1 MGKSAAV
8 PPGAAEGAAPAVKKQ
23 RESGEFV
30 NMRKNTISRL
40 FHGLLAAAV
49 CLTLTP
55 LPTASAATVLTE
67 NKTGTE
73 DGYAYELWK
82 DSGNTTMTLT
92 GGGTFSCEWSNINN
106 CLFRKGKKY
115 DCTQTYDQLG
125 NITIEYGVD
134 YQPNGN
140 SYMCVYGWTRNP
152 LVEYYIVETWGSWR
166 PPGATSSLGTV
177 YADGGTYDIYKTTR
191 VNQPSIDGNTTFDQY
206 WSVRQS
212 KPSANGTKIEG
223 TISVSQHFKAWEK
236 VGLQMG
242 KMYEVALNIEGYQ
255 SSGKAT
261 VYKNNLSVGGE
272 ITDPVQPDPI
282 EPDENGYYFHSTFE
296 SNTDNWS
303 SRGDATVANSSS
315 ASAAGSKS
323 LAVTGR
329 TDSWNGA
336 GYTLDT
342 ATFQP
347 GSAYS
352 FSALVMQDAVASDSF
367 KLSLQYDLNGETN
380 YDTVATGT
388 GAKGKWVQLA
398 NTSYTIPAGASNLLL
413 YVETEDSTNSFYLDE
428 AIGAVEGT
436 KIDAGLSSD
445 PDTPTLGDV
454 DANGTVDALDVAALQ
469 KYLIR
474 KTATLGSAAAA
485 DMDGSGVIDSLD
497 LALLKRALLSGQGS
511 GDTPVDPAEYMETVR
526 ASMTNSVPSSAT
538 NSITGTDYGTLQ
550 EITYYSS
557 TAAKNKKANVLLP
570 AGYSAN
576 QTYPVMYVN
585 HGIFGDH
592 NSMLDDSMKIRTMA
606 GNLAKS
612 GEAEQ
617 MIIVFTAMYTSKTT
631 DQCSGITLEETKRY
645 DAFLDDLTNDL
656 MPYMEKNYSIKTG
669 RENTAITGF
678 SMGGRESLYIGVS
691 RPDLFGYIGA
701 ACPAPGV
708 TPGKDS
714 FMDHPGC
721 MSESEFRI
729 KDAAYNPYVLMITG
743 GTNDTVVGTFPQSY
757 HNILTTNQQD
767 HIWQEIQG
775 GGHDA
780 SCVVPLMYNFIRSA
794 FKAGKSS
801 GSNPVTPSESG
812 YFTSTF
818 ETGTDGWTS
827 RGDTTLSTDAAT
839 YYAGSKSLHISGR
852 TSTWQGAAYT
862 LSSATFMAGRSYSFS
877 AAALQASGTIQ
888 ELRLTL
894 QYTDASGETAYD
906 TIVSVDAADRT
917 WTKLENKSYTI
928 PAGATNLLI
937 YVEAVDSTT
946 DLYLDEAVAAA
957 SGTASSVV
965 TGGGVV
971 GEIASAGTVDIS
983 WIDKSKPMVAISF
996 DDGAVGT
1003 ASTDTSIR
1011 IQNAIANAGFH
1022 ATFFYVGNWI
1032 NANNQGEIKRAF
1044 DLGMEIANHS
1054 TSHPYLT
1061 NLSAAEIRK
1070 EYDDTSNKIKAIT
1083 GQGTAPL
1090 IRPPYL
1096 SVNDTVKS
1104 ALSDV
1109 SLINCSIDTGDWN
1122 GATSDQIISKIKTA
1136 MNNGT
1141 LDNAVVLCHETYDS
1155 TATAIEYL
1163 APYLKSQGWQIVTVS
1178 EMFAANG
1185 KELKGGTLYNSC
1197 N

>member
-1 MGKSAAV
+1 
-8 PPGAAEGAAPAVKKQ
+8 
-23 RESGEFV
+23 
-30 NMRKNTISRL
+30 MRKHTISR
-40 FHGLLAAAV
+40 FFYGLLAAAV
-49 CLTLTP
+49 CLTFTP
-55 LPTASAATVLTE
+55 LPTASAATVITE

-82 DSGNTTMTLT
+82 DNGNTSMTLT

-166 PPGATSSLGTV
+166 PPGATSALGTV

-223 TISVSQHFKAWEK
+223 TISVSQHFKAWEQ
-236 VGLQMG
+236 VGLKMG

-272 ITDPVQPDPI
+272 IPDPVKPDPV

-296 SNTDNWS
+296 KNTDNWS
-303 SRGDATVANSSS
+303 SRGDSTVTDSSS
-315 ASAAGSKS
+315 AAAAGSKS

-329 TDSWNGA
+329 TDTWNGA

-352 FSALVMQDAVASDSF
+352 FSVLAMQDAAASDDF
-367 KLSLQYDLNGETN
+367 KLSLQYDLDGETN
-380 YDTVATGT
+380 YDTIAEAT

-398 NTSYTIPAGASNLLL
+398 NTAYTIPAGATGLLL
-413 YVETEDSTNSFYLDE
+413 YVETADSTNSFYMDE
-428 AIGAVEGT
+428 AIGAVKGT
-436 KIDAGLSSD
+436 KIDAGLPD
-445 PDTPTLGDV
+445 QPDQPDQPDTPTMGDV
-454 DANGTVDALDVAALQ
+454 DGSGTVDAKDVKALQ
-469 KYLIR
+469 NYLTR
-474 KTATLGSAAAA
+474 KTSTLANAEAA
-485 DMDGSGVIDSLD
+485 DLDGNGVINAMD
-497 LALLKRALLSGQGS
+497 LALLKRSLLGNQG
-511 GDTPVDPAEYMETVR
+511 GTTPVTPSDYMETVR
-526 ASMTNSVPSSAT
+526 ASMTASVPASAT
-538 NSITGTDYGTLQ
+538 SSVSGTDYGTLQ
-550 EITYYSS
+550 AITYYSS
-557 TAAKNKKANVLLP
+557 TAGKNKKANVLLP
-570 AGYSAN
+570 AGYS
-576 QTYPVMYVN
+576 TSESYPVMYVN
-585 HGIFGDH
+585 HGIFGDQ
-592 NSMLDDSMKIRTMA
+592 NSMLDDGMKIRTMA

-612 GEAEQ
+612 GDAEK
-617 MIIVFTAMYTSKTT
+617 MIVVFTAMYTSKDS
-631 DQCSGITLEETKRY
+631 DQCSGITLEETKKY
-645 DAFLDDLTNDL
+645 DAFLDDLTKDL
-656 MPYMEKNYSIKTG
+656 MPYMEQNYSIKTG

-714 FMDHPGC
+714 YMDHPGC
-721 MSESEFRI
+721 MSESEFKI
-729 KDAAYNPYVLMITG
+729 KNTAYNPYVLMITG
-743 GTNDTVVGTFPQSY
+743 GTNDGVVGTFPQSY
-757 HNILTTNQQD
+757 HNILTTNGQD

-794 FKAGKSS
+794 FKAGKTS
-801 GSNPVTPSESG
+801 GGTTPVTPSESG
-812 YFTSTF
+812 YFKSTF
-818 ETGTDGWTS
+818 ETGKDGWVS
-827 RGDTTLSTDAAT
+827 RGDTTLSIDSES
-839 YYAGSKSLHISGR
+839 YYSGSKSLHISGR
-852 TSTWQGAAYT
+852 TDTWQGAAYT
-862 LSSATFMAGRSYSFS
+862 LDTKTFLPGSSYSFS
-877 AAALQASGTIQ
+877 AAAMQASGSSE

-894 QYTDASGETAYD
+894 QYTDTGGETAYD
-906 TIVSVDAADRT
+906 TVASATAASKT
-917 WTKLENKSYTI
+917 WTKLENKSYKI
-928 PAGATNLLI
+928 PAGASDLLL
-937 YVEAVDSTT
+937 YVESVDSTT

-965 TGGGVV
+965 TGGGKV
-971 GEIASAGTVDIS
+971 GNITTPTPAAGTVDIS
-983 WIDKSKPMVAISF
+983 WIDKSKPMVAIAF

-1003 ASTDTSIR
+1003 ASTASSIR
-1011 IQNAIANAGFH
+1011 IQNAIANSGFH

-1032 NANNQGEIKRAF
+1032 NGNNQGEIKRAYE
-1044 DLGMEIANHS
+1044 LGMEIANHS
-1054 TSHPYLT
+1054 TTHTDLT
-1061 NLSAAEIRK
+1061 KLSAAEIRK
-1070 EYDDTSNKIKAIT
+1070 EYDTTSDKIKVIT
-1083 GQGTAPL
+1083 GQGTSPVM
-1090 IRPPYL
+1090 RPPYL

-1109 SLINCSIDTGDWN
+1109 ALVNCSIDTGDWN

-1136 MNNGT
+1136 MSNGT
-1141 LDNAVVLCHETYDS
+1141 LDNAIVLCHETYDS
-1155 TATAIEYL
+1155 TATAMEYL

-1178 EMFAANG
+1178 ELFAANG
-1185 KELKGGTLYNSC
+1185 KELKGGTLYNAC